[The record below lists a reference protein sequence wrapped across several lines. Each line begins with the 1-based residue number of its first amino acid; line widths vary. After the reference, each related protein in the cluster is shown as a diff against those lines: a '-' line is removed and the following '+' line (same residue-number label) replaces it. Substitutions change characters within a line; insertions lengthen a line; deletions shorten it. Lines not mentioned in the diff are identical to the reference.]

1 MSDAAD
7 SIQEPGTGAQ
17 MGDDPDRP
25 EAEESA
31 SFAWNGRW
39 SVGGPLTV
47 DSAGDVLGA
56 SQDVPLPRTGVVAL
70 SDVRAV
76 DSAGVAVLLSWRRR
90 AAAEGKRLSFVDVP
104 ASLQALAEL
113 YGVEDLLTA

>member
-1 MSDAAD
+1 MNDDAQA
-7 SIQEPGTGAQ
+7 
-17 MGDDPDRP
+17 PDA
-25 EAEESA
+25 EAAA

-47 DSAGDVLGA
+47 DSAGDVLSA
-56 SQDVPLPRTGVVAL
+56 SQDVALPRTGEVAL

-90 AAAEGKRLSFVDVP
+90 ATAEGKTLSFVDVP
-104 ASLQALAEL
+104 ASLKALAEL
-113 YGVEDLLTA
+113 YGVEELLDSET

>member
-1 MSDAAD
+1 MSDDAD
-7 SIQEPGTGAQ
+7 DA
-17 MGDDPDRP
+17 DDA
-25 EAEESA
+25 EASA

-47 DSAGDVLGA
+47 DSAGDVLAA
-56 SQDVPLPRTGVVAL
+56 SQDVALPRTGVVSL

-90 AAAEGKRLSFVDVP
+90 ATAEGKTLAFVDVP
-104 ASLQALAEL
+104 PSLKALAEL
-113 YGVEDLLTA
+113 YGVEDLLDS

>member
-1 MSDAAD
+1 MSDDAD
-7 SIQEPGTGAQ
+7 RTDA
-17 MGDDPDRP
+17 D
-25 EAEESA
+25 A
-31 SFAWNGRW
+31 SPSFGWNGRW

-56 SQDVPLPRTGVVAL
+56 SQDVDLPRSGVVSL

-90 AAAEGKRLSFVDVP
+90 AAAEGKTLSFTDVP
-104 ASLQALAEL
+104 ASLKALAEL
-113 YGVEDLLTA
+113 YGVEDLLDS

>member
-1 MSDAAD
+1 MSDDAD
-7 SIQEPGTGAQ
+7 RTDA
-17 MGDDPDRP
+17 D
-25 EAEESA
+25 A
-31 SFAWNGRW
+31 SPSFGWNGRW

-56 SQDVPLPRTGVVAL
+56 SQDVDLPRSGVVSL

-90 AAAEGKRLSFVDVP
+90 AAAEGKTLSFTDVP
-104 ASLQALAEL
+104 PSLKALAEL
-113 YGVEDLLTA
+113 YGVEDLLDS

>member
-1 MSDAAD
+1 MSSDADHAD
-7 SIQEPGTGAQ
+7 S
-17 MGDDPDRP
+17 
-25 EAEESA
+25 EAVA

-47 DSAGDVLGA
+47 DSAGDVLIA
-56 SQDVPLPRTGVVAL
+56 SQAVELPRTGVASL
-70 SDVRAV
+70 ADVRAV

-90 AAAEGKRLSFVDVP
+90 AVAEGKTLSFVDVP
-104 ASLQALAEL
+104 ASLKALAEL